1 MDIVFAHEL
10 SEEALAKL
18 QEIKQDLKSAG
29 VGERVLNNLEYDV
42 ISDLAELREELHDSY
57 DRAISNNPAE
67 DIEEWK
73 DIVSLTLPA
82 GASAGM
88 DNDVAAALE
97 HIKSVY

>member
-29 VGERVLNNLEYDV
+29 VGERVLNNLEYGV
-42 ISDLAELREELHDSY
+42 ISDLAELREELHASY

-67 DIEEWK
+67 DLEEWK

-82 GASAGM
+82 SASAGM

-97 HIKSVY
+97 PIKSVY

>member
-29 VGERVLNNLEYDV
+29 VGERVLNNLEYGV

>member
-10 SEEALAKL
+10 TEEAFAKL
-18 QEIKQDLKSAG
+18 QEIKQELKAAG
-29 VGERVLNNLEYDV
+29 VGERELNNLEYGV
-42 ISDLAELREELHDSY
+42 THDLAELRDELHDAY
-57 DRAISNNPAE
+57 DEAIGNNPAE
-67 DIEEWK
+67 DLEEWK

>member
-10 SEEALAKL
+10 TEEALAKL
-18 QEIKQDLKSAG
+18 QEIKQELKAAG

>member
-18 QEIKQDLKSAG
+18 QEIKQELKAAG
-29 VGERVLNNLEYDV
+29 VGERELNNLEHVV
-42 ISDLAELREELHDSY
+42 ISDLSELREELHDAY
-57 DRAISNNPAE
+57 DEAISNNPAK
-67 DIEEWK
+67 DLEEWK

-82 GASAGM
+82 GASVGM

>member
-29 VGERVLNNLEYDV
+29 VGERVINNLEYSV

-57 DRAISNNPAE
+57 DKAISNNPAE

>member
-10 SEEALAKL
+10 TEEALAKL
-18 QEIKQDLKSAG
+18 QEIKQELEAAG
-29 VGERVLNNLEYDV
+29 VGERELNNLEYVV
-42 ISDLAELREELHDSY
+42 ISDLAELREELHDAY
-57 DRAISNNPAE
+57 DEAIGNNPAE
-67 DIEEWK
+67 DLEEWK

-88 DNDVAAALE
+88 DKDVAAALE

>member
-10 SEEALAKL
+10 TEEALAKL
-18 QEIKQDLKSAG
+18 QEIKQELKAAG
-29 VGERVLNNLEYDV
+29 VGERELNNLEHVV
-42 ISDLAELREELHDSY
+42 IGDLSELREELHDAY
-57 DRAISNNPAE
+57 DEAISNNPAE

>member
-10 SEEALAKL
+10 TEEALAKL
-18 QEIKQDLKSAG
+18 QEIKQELKAAG

-57 DRAISNNPAE
+57 DKAISNNPAE
-67 DIEEWK
+67 DLEEWK

-82 GASAGM
+82 SASAGM

-97 HIKSVY
+97 PIKSVY

>member
-10 SEEALAKL
+10 TEEALAKL
-18 QEIKQDLKSAG
+18 QEIKQELKSAG
-29 VGERVLNNLEYDV
+29 VGERVLNNLEYGV
-42 ISDLAELREELHDSY
+42 ISDLAELREKLHDSY
-57 DRAISNNPAE
+57 DKAISNNPAE
-67 DIEEWK
+67 DLEEWK

-97 HIKSVY
+97 PIKSVY

>member
-10 SEEALAKL
+10 TEEALAKL
-18 QEIKQDLKSAG
+18 QEIKQELKAAG
-29 VGERVLNNLEYDV
+29 VGERELNNLEHVV
-42 ISDLAELREELHDSY
+42 IGDLSELREELHDAY
-57 DRAISNNPAE
+57 DEAIGNNPAE